1 MFENT
6 KAILYSIVEGKSP
19 RKGTKTN
26 AKIDDALFEIFTAKK
41 EIEEQTGA
49 ISRLLLEA
57 RDNEKKIKVLE
68 KELFELKER
77 AAQGAISNLH
87 GYAGGKYNV

>member
-6 KAILYSIVEGKSP
+6 KAILHSIVEGKPP
-19 RKGTKTN
+19 RKGTKMY
-26 AKIDDALFEIFTAKK
+26 AKIDDALFEIFTAKEK
-41 EIEEQTGA
+41 IEEQIGA

-68 KELFELKER
+68 EELAELKER
-77 AAQGAISNLH
+77 AAQGAISDLH
-87 GYAGGKYNV
+87 GYAGGEYNV